1 MVESILSWLKN
12 FQIYQSKEVMIE
24 NFLSKSTDHADL
36 EYRMRQLDSGNFNG
50 KNHSFLYRHLY

>member
-1 MVESILSWLKN
+1 MMKTILSWLNN
-12 FQIYQSKEVMIE
+12 FSTYESKQVAIE
-24 NFLSKSTDHADL
+24 NYLSKSTDHADL

>member
-1 MVESILSWLKN
+1 MIKSILSWFNN
-12 FQIYQSKEVMIE
+12 FSTYESKQVAIE
-24 NFLSKSTDHADL
+24 NYLSKSTDHADL

>member
-12 FQIYQSKEVMIE
+12 FQIYQSKEQIIE
-24 NFLSKSTDHADL
+24 NYLSKSTDHADL
-36 EYRMRQLDSGNFNG
+36 EYRLKQLDSGNFNG

>member
-1 MVESILSWLKN
+1 MIKSIVSWLKN
-12 FQIYQSKEVMIE
+12 FQLYQSKEMMVE
-24 NFLSKSTDHADL
+24 NYLSKSVDHADL

>member
-1 MVESILSWLKN
+1 MVKSILSWLRN
-12 FQIYQSKEVMIE
+12 FNLYQSKEQIIE
-24 NFLSKSTDHADL
+24 NYLSKSTDHADL

>member
-1 MVESILSWLKN
+1 MMKTILSWLNN
-12 FQIYQSKEVMIE
+12 FSTYESKQVAIE
-24 NFLSKSTDHADL
+24 NYLSKSTDRADL